1 MEDNGVVMYE
11 STILNE
17 YLAEAYPQTPLLPKD
32 VGRRTRARVLEDCR
46 DKRLYPA
53 MKVSS
58 AATRGVKKEE
68 WERSRIDAAFNSL
81 HPLFHGLEEE
91 LDGKD
96 YLVGNYSLADIAFTP
111 NHARQIELG
120 VGLPERYPRIRAW
133 VERLMTRPNYRSIA
147 EFVSQH

>member
-32 VGRRTRARVLEDCR
+32 VGRRTRARVLED
-46 DKRLYPA
+46 
-53 MKVSS
+53 
-58 AATRGVKKEE
+58 
-68 WERSRIDAAFNSL
+68 
-81 HPLFHGLEEE
+81 
-91 LDGKD
+91 
-96 YLVGNYSLADIAFTP
+96 LVGNYSLADIAFTP

-147 EFVSQH
+147 EFVSRH